1 MSEII
6 LIKKNLGIEN
16 YFNLTYNVTE
26 CCNYHC
32 PYCMQGNKPKK
43 DTNSILIEKISKEI
57 NKIICKL
64 KQQGKNIDFHLI
76 GGEVSIYDIKNLIL
90 KNIDLSNIYR
100 FSMVTNLSRSVEYY
114 KELLNYLKE
123 NKVNIRIKASF
134 HPTEVSEENFI
145 NKIKSLKDYN
155 IIPSLLLTKN
165 EEINECVYNVYNKLK
180 EINIQPSVSV
190 ERVNGIPIDISFI
203 KNKEIVS
210 EDRCKF
216 HVYYSNNE
224 KELLTKYELLNKI
237 KDTKEYLCD
246 INSSKLII
254 GSKGNIKNACSQ
266 QKNNGTIFNFKLN
279 NQIIK
284 CNANHPCT
292 LYAINELKK
301 YEIPRSN

>member
-1 MSEII
+1 MIVKI
-6 LIKKNLGIEN
+6 RKNLGIEN

-43 DTNSILIEKISKEI
+43 DTNPILIEKISKEI
-57 NKIICKL
+57 NKIIYKL
-64 KQQGKNIDFHLI
+64 KQQDKNIDFHLI

-114 KELLNYLKE
+114 KELLSYLKE
-123 NKVNIRIKASF
+123 NNVNIRIKASF
-134 HPTEVSEENFI
+134 HPTEVSAEDFV
-145 NKIKSLKDYN
+145 NKIKSLKNYN

-165 EEINECVYNVYNKLK
+165 EEINKYVYDIYNSLK
-180 EINIQPSVSV
+180 EINIQLSVSV
-190 ERVNGIPIDISFI
+190 ERIDGIPIDVSFI
-203 KNKEIVS
+203 KNKEMLS

-216 HVYYSNNE
+216 HVYYNNNE

-237 KDTKEYLCD
+237 KNTKDYLCD
-246 INSSKLII
+246 INNSKLII
-254 GSKGNIKNACSQ
+254 GPKGNIKNVCSQ

-284 CNANHPCT
+284 CNTNHPCT

-301 YEIPRSN
+301 YEISRSN

>member
-1 MSEII
+1 
-6 LIKKNLGIEN
+6 
-16 YFNLTYNVTE
+16 
-26 CCNYHC
+26 
-32 PYCMQGNKPKK
+32 MQGNKPKK
-43 DTNSILIEKISKEI
+43 DTNPILIEKISKEI
-57 NKIICKL
+57 NKIIYKL

-90 KNIDLSNIYR
+90 KNINLSNIYR
-100 FSMVTNLSRSVEYY
+100 FSMVTNLSRNVEYY
-114 KELLNYLKE
+114 EELLNYLTQ
-123 NKVNIRIKASF
+123 NKVNIRIKASY

-165 EEINECVYNVYNKLK
+165 EEINEYVYNVYNKLK
-180 EINIQPSVSV
+180 EINIQLSVSV
-190 ERVNGIPIDISFI
+190 ERVNGIPIDVSFI
-203 KNKEIVS
+203 KNKEILS

-216 HVYYSNNE
+216 HVYYNNNE

-237 KDTKEYLCD
+237 KNTKDYLCD
-246 INSSKLII
+246 INNSKLII
-254 GSKGNIKNACSQ
+254 GPKGNIKNACSQ

-284 CNANHPCT
+284 CNANHLCT

-301 YEIPRSN
+301 YEISRSN

>member
-1 MSEII
+1 MIVKI
-6 LIKKNLGIEN
+6 RKNLGIEN

-43 DTNSILIEKISKEI
+43 DTNPILIEKISKEI

-123 NKVNIRIKASF
+123 NNVNIRIKASF
-134 HPTEVSEENFI
+134 HPTEVSAEDFV

-155 IIPSLLLTKN
+155 IIPSLLITKN
-165 EEINECVYNVYNKLK
+165 EEINNYVYNIYNKLK
-180 EINIQPSVSV
+180 EIDIQPSVSL
-190 ERVNGIPIDISFI
+190 ERINGIPIDVSFI
-203 KNKEIVS
+203 KNKEILS

-216 HVYYSNNE
+216 HVYYNNNK

-237 KDTKEYLCD
+237 KNTVGYFCN
-246 INSSKLII
+246 INNSRLII
-254 GSKGNIKNACSQ
+254 GPKGNIKNACSQ

-284 CNANHPCT
+284 CNTSRPCT
-292 LYAINELKK
+292 LYAINELKYDK
-301 YEIPRSN
+301 

>member
-1 MSEII
+1 MIVKI
-6 LIKKNLGIEN
+6 RKNLGIEN

-43 DTNSILIEKISKEI
+43 DTNPILIEKISKEI
-57 NKIICKL
+57 NKIIYKL

-114 KELLNYLKE
+114 KELLSYLKE
-123 NKVNIRIKASF
+123 NNVNIRIKASY
-134 HPTEVSEENFI
+134 HPTEVSKEDFF
-145 NKIKSLKDYN
+145 NKIKNLKNYN

-165 EEINECVYNVYNKLK
+165 EEINKYVYDIYNSLK

-190 ERVNGIPIDISFI
+190 ERINGIPIDVSFI
-203 KNKEIVS
+203 KNKEILS

-237 KDTKEYLCD
+237 KNTKDYLCD
-246 INSSKLII
+246 INNSKLII
-254 GSKGNIKNACSQ
+254 GPKGNIKNVCSQ

-284 CNANHPCT
+284 CNTSHPCT

-301 YEIPRSN
+301 YEISRSN

>member
-1 MSEII
+1 MIVKI
-6 LIKKNLGIEN
+6 RKNLGIEN
-16 YFNLTYNVTE
+16 YFNLTYNTTK

-43 DTNSILIEKISKEI
+43 DTNPILIEKISKEI
-57 NKIICKL
+57 NKIIRNL

-114 KELLNYLKE
+114 KELFEYLIQ
-123 NKVNIRIKASF
+123 NKVNVRIKASF
-134 HPTEVSEENFI
+134 HPTEVSEKDFV
-145 NKIKSLKDYN
+145 NKIKNLKDYN
-155 IIPSLLLTKN
+155 IIPSLLITKN
-165 EEINECVYNVYNKLK
+165 EEINESVYSMYNKLK

-190 ERVNGIPIDISFI
+190 ERINGIPIDVSFI
-203 KNKEIVS
+203 KNKEILS

-216 HVYYSNNE
+216 HVYYNNNE
-224 KELLTKYELLNKI
+224 KELLTKYETLSKI
-237 KDTKEYLCD
+237 KNTVGYLCD
-246 INSSKLII
+246 INNSRLII
-254 GSKGNIKNACSQ
+254 DPKGNIKNACSQ

-284 CNANHPCT
+284 CNTNRPCT
-292 LYAINELKK
+292 LYAINELKYDK
-301 YEIPRSN
+301 

>member
-1 MSEII
+1 M
-6 LIKKNLGIEN
+6 
-16 YFNLTYNVTE
+16 
-26 CCNYHC
+26 
-32 PYCMQGNKPKK
+32 
-43 DTNSILIEKISKEI
+43 KISKEI

-64 KQQGKNIDFHLI
+64 KQQDKNIDVHLI

-100 FSMVTNLSRSVEYY
+100 FSMVTNLSRNVEYY
-114 KELLNYLKE
+114 KELFEYLTQ

-134 HPTEVSEENFI
+134 HPTEVSAEDFV

-155 IIPSLLLTKN
+155 IIPSLLITKN
-165 EEINECVYNVYNKLK
+165 EEINNYVYNIYNKLK
-180 EINIQPSVSV
+180 EIGIQPSVSL
-190 ERVNGIPIDISFI
+190 ERINGIQIDVSFI
-203 KNKEIVS
+203 KNKEILS

-216 HVYYSNNE
+216 HVYYNNNE

-237 KDTKEYLCD
+237 KNTKDYLCD
-246 INSSKLII
+246 INNSKLII
-254 GSKGNIKNACSQ
+254 GPKGNIKNACSQ

-284 CNANHPCT
+284 CNTNHPCT

-301 YEIPRSN
+301 YEISRSN

>member
-1 MSEII
+1 MNEII

-43 DTNSILIEKISKEI
+43 DTNPILIEKISKEI
-57 NKIICKL
+57 NKIIYKL
-64 KQQGKNIDFHLI
+64 KQQGKKNIDFHLI

-90 KNIDLSNIYR
+90 KNIDLNNIYR
-100 FSMVTNLSRSVEYY
+100 FSMVTNLSRSIEYY

-165 EEINECVYNVYNKLK
+165 EEINNCVYNVYNKLK

-190 ERVNGIPIDISFI
+190 ERINGIPIDISFI
-203 KNKEIVS
+203 KNKKIIS

-216 HVYYSNNE
+216 HVYYDNNE
-224 KELLTKYELLNKI
+224 TELLTKYELLNKI
-237 KDTKEYLCD
+237 KNTKNYLCD
-246 INSSKLII
+246 INNSKLII
-254 GSKGNIKNACSQ
+254 GPKGNIKNACSQ
-266 QKNNGTIFNFKLN
+266 QKNNGSIFNLNLN

-284 CNANHPCT
+284 CNTNYPCT

-301 YEIPRSN
+301 I

>member
-1 MSEII
+1 MIVKI
-6 LIKKNLGIEN
+6 RKNLGIEN

-43 DTNSILIEKISKEI
+43 DTNPILIEKVSKEI
-57 NKIICKL
+57 NKIIYKL
-64 KQQGKNIDFHLI
+64 KQQDKNIDFHLI

-100 FSMVTNLSRSVEYY
+100 FSMVTNLSRNVEYY
-114 KELLNYLKE
+114 KELFEYLTQ
-123 NKVNIRIKASF
+123 NKVNIRIKASY
-134 HPTEVSEENFI
+134 HPTEVSKEDFF
-145 NKIKSLKDYN
+145 NKIKNLKNYN

-165 EEINECVYNVYNKLK
+165 EEINKYVYDIYNSLK

-190 ERVNGIPIDISFI
+190 ERINGIPIDVSFI
-203 KNKEIVS
+203 KNKEILS

-237 KDTKEYLCD
+237 KNTKDYLCD
-246 INSSKLII
+246 INNSKLII
-254 GSKGNIKNACSQ
+254 GPKGNIKNACSQ

-284 CNANHPCT
+284 CNTSHPCT

-301 YEIPRSN
+301 YEISRSN